1 MMSLLKKRFL
11 KTIAILVL
19 GVVCL
24 SATAGLL
31 LNKFVTKDLLEQKI
45 EESINA
51 EISIGAVEVSLFAL
65 PAKVVISDVS
75 LMPKGV
81 SDPSM
86 AELHIS
92 ELSLSV

>member
-45 EESINA
+45 EESDFCLL
-51 EISIGAVEVSLFAL
+51 IGLNSRYESPAL
-65 PAKVVISDVS
+65 NQKLRKKYQSVI
-75 LMPKGV
+75 
-81 SDPSM
+81 
-86 AELHIS
+86 H
-92 ELSLSV
+92 